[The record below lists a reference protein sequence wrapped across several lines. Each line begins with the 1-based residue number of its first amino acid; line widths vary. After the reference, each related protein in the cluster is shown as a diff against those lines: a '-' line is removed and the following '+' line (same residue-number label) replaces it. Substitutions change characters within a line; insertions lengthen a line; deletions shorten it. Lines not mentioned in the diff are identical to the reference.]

1 VTSWDDEVLLRGDAN
16 SSIAQRETAREKRYL
31 EEKRRK
37 HRKNPQKKKSHYRK
51 NTAGLISKSRRAGE

>member
-37 HRKNPQKKKSHYRK
+37 HRKNPQKKKIALQEKH
-51 NTAGLISKSRRAGE
+51 SRIDFQV